1 MRDTATVLVI
11 EDNPLNMEL
20 VCDILEANDFA
31 VYQACEAQ
39 EGIQI
44 AKENMPH
51 LILMDIQMPGM
62 DGLEATQILKED
74 ISTKDIPVVALT
86 AHAMIGD
93 EEKALEAGC
102 NGYITKPIDTRELPN
117 LVRKFVNSTSQE

>member
-1 MRDTATVLVI
+1 MKETAKVLVI

-31 VYQACEAQ
+31 VYQACAAQ

-44 AKENMPH
+44 AKENNPH
-51 LILMDIQMPGM
+51 LILRDIQLPGM
-62 DGLEATQILKED
+62 DGLDATQILKED
-74 ISTKDIPVVALT
+74 ISTRDIPVVALT
-86 AHAMIGD
+86 AHAMKGD

-102 NGYITKPIDTRELPN
+102 SGYITKPIDTRELPN
-117 LVRKFVNSTSQE
+117 LVRKFVGSSSQQ